1 MKKLITAVTMAAL
14 LASGAAPTALAQGGP
29 RHAGIWHGTADHAG
43 STFKHRPTYGHYQRR
58 HYGYGR
64 PYRHRYHGVGGAF
77 YFRGDA
83 AVVLG
88 VLAGAV
94 VLGAL
99 LSQPAPARP
108 RAPVLR
114 SPTGAPLGGCL
125 RTTGTGTWYGR
136 PARFSGTLC
145 YDPAGRAY
153 VLPGSARFVGY
164 LR

>member
-1 MKKLITAVTMAAL
+1 MRKFITALMVAAL
-14 LASGAAPTALAQGGP
+14 LASGAAAPVLAGSGHRQ
-29 RHAGIWHGTADHAG
+29 HGIWSGHSYYAG
-43 STFKHRPTYGHYQRR
+43 YYSKHRPYYGNRYR
-58 HYGYGR
+58 HH
-64 PYRHRYHGVGGAF
+64 YRHRYRHGGYY
-77 YFRGDA
+77 YFNGDA

-94 VLGAL
+94 VLGSL
-99 LSQPAPARP
+99 LSRPAPAP
-108 RAPVLR
+108 ARAPVLR

-136 PARFSGTLC
+136 PAQFSGTMC

-153 VLPGSARFVGY
+153 VIPGSERFVGY

>member
-1 MKKLITAVTMAAL
+1 MRKFSTALMVAAL
-14 LASGAAPTALAQGGP
+14 LASGAAAPVLAGGGP
-29 RHAGIWHGTADHAG
+29 RHHGFWSGH
-43 STFKHRPTYGHYQRR
+43 SYNSGHYF
-58 HYGYGR
+58 
-64 PYRHRYHGVGGAF
+64 RHRHHRRGGSF

-88 VLAGAV
+88 VLAGAA

-99 LSQPAPARP
+99 LSRPAPARAGVP
-108 RAPVLR
+108 R
-114 SPTGAPLGGCL
+114 SPTGVALGGCL
-125 RTTGTGTWYGR
+125 RTTGTGTRNGR

-153 VLPGSARFVGY
+153 VIRGSARFVGY